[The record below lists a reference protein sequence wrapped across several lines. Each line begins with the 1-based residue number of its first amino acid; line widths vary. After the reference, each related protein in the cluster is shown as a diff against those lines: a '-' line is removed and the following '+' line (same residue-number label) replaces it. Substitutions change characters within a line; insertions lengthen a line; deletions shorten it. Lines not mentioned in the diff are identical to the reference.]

1 MGTHPRCPRVWGEVS
16 WMRRPLLL
24 TPRGSLPLSQKKKNL
39 RASSVFPWFLHR
51 QKEGDSK
58 DKFYNEKNINEFD
71 NVKWSLLGDRLV
83 FAPRARTEPVLECN
97 TAWRSHKSTCEC
109 AVTLDAATL
118 IVPLGQCHVRQRA
131 LQLSAYALRPKP
143 ISAYVSVASIVYPA
157 IVPGIKTLH
166 KI

>member
-1 MGTHPRCPRVWGEVS
+1 
-16 WMRRPLLL
+16 MRREHALNPYW
-24 TPRGSLPLSQKKKNL
+24 N
-39 RASSVFPWFLHR
+39 A
-51 QKEGDSK
+51 
-58 DKFYNEKNINEFD
+58 I
-71 NVKWSLLGDRLV
+71 LLGAVTSLDADV
-83 FAPRARTEPVLECN
+83 
-97 TAWRSHKSTCEC
+97 
-109 AVTLDAATL
+109 VTLDATTL